1 MDAADRKGW
10 DLQTLAI
17 HAGDVGD
24 PHTGA
29 LETPVHLSSVFVPG
43 GAKEHAEVF
52 AGQRD
57 SYLYARWGNPTNDAL
72 QERMAALEGGEAA
85 LATASGMAAI
95 TTGILTAVQGQGDHI
110 VAARTTYSSTH
121 HIFAEILPRFGIETT
136 FVDAT
141 RMEEVEG
148 ALRDNTRLLFLETP
162 CNPTLQISDLEA
174 AAALGKQHGVTTMV
188 DNTFAT
194 PALQRPLLLGMDVV
208 VHSATK
214 YLGGHGDV
222 VAGILVGGG
231 EFIRRANE
239 QVLRHFGGI
248 LSPFAAWTV
257 SRGLKTL
264 PLRMERH
271 AANALVLARFLESHP
286 KVDKVHY
293 PGLESHPGHQ
303 LARRQMSAF
312 GAMLSFELHG
322 GLTAGRQLLD
332 GVKLCTQAVSLGDV
346 RTLITHPASTSHH
359 LIAPAER
366 HKMGITDGLVR
377 LSVGIEGD
385 KDLRAD
391 LQAALELV
399 GK

>member
-1 MDAADRKGW
+1 MDPV
-10 DLQTLAI
+10 DLKDMGLETLAI
-17 HAGDVGD
+17 HAGEGGD

-29 LETPVHLSSVFVPG
+29 LETPIHLSSVFVPG
-43 GAKEHAEVF
+43 GAQEHAEVF
-52 AGQRD
+52 AGERD
-57 SYLYARWGNPTNDAL
+57 SYLYTRWGNPTNHAL
-72 QERMAALEGGEAA
+72 ETRMAALEGGEAG
-85 LATASGMAAI
+85 LAAASGMAAI

-121 HIFAEILPRFGIETT
+121 HIFADILPRFGIKTT

-141 RMEEVEG
+141 RMEQVEA
-148 ALRDNTRLLFLETP
+148 ALQDNTRLLFLETP
-162 CNPTLQISDLEA
+162 CNPTLQITDLA
-174 AAALGKQHGVTTMV
+174 AAAELGRQRGVITMV

-194 PALQRPLLLGMDVV
+194 PALQRPLLLGLDVV

-231 EFIRRANE
+231 EFIQRASR

-271 AANALVLARFLESHP
+271 GANALAIARFLEAHP

-293 PGLESHPGHQ
+293 PGLESHPGHD
-303 LARRQMSAF
+303 LARRQMRAF
-312 GAMLSFELHG
+312 GAMLAFELRG
-322 GLTAGRQLLD
+322 GLAAGRQLLD

-366 HKMGITDGLVR
+366 HEMGIADGMVR
-377 LSVGIEGD
+377 LSVGIETE
-385 KDLRAD
+385 KDLLAD
-391 LQAALELV
+391 LEAALQRL
-399 GK
+399 